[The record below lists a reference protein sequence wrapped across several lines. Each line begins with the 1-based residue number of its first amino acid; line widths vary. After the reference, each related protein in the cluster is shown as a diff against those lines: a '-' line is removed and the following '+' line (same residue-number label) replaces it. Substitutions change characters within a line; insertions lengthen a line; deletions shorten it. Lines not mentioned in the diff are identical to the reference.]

1 MKLYINKLIKRRNK
15 YNVKYQSI
23 IGYIF
28 QELKKR
34 LNDPSL
40 FYAFISNSND
50 FIFIDEFIKSKSN
63 KIYTKISQF
72 LINMNILLK
81 SSHKI
86 FCDYLEL
93 LNNLIKSFFKDNKNT
108 FNIES
113 VLPNKLVMDLNSILK
128 SNNIRKK
135 IEKADTQLVYMQIDG
150 YSGKEVLYEEI
161 IFPRNRQF
169 LVTARRIRD
178 LNVTQ
183 VILKEIDPIMN
194 LQYQRR
200 NVDEE
205 YWF

>member
-1 MKLYINKLIKRRNK
+1 MTGAGIENNSLY
-15 YNVKYQSI
+15 
-23 IGYIF
+23 G
-28 QELKKR
+28 
-34 LNDPSL
+34 
-40 FYAFISNSND
+40 
-50 FIFIDEFIKSKSN
+50 
-63 KIYTKISQF
+63 
-72 LINMNILLK
+72 
-81 SSHKI
+81 
-86 FCDYLEL
+86 
-93 LNNLIKSFFKDNKNT
+93 
-108 FNIES
+108 
-113 VLPNKLVMDLNSILK
+113 
-128 SNNIRKK
+128 IRKK

>member
-93 LNNLIKSFFKDNKNT
+93 LNNLIKSFFKIIKT
-108 FNIES
+108 LLI
-113 VLPNKLVMDLNSILK
+113 
-128 SNNIRKK
+128 SN
-135 IEKADTQLVYMQIDG
+135 
-150 YSGKEVLYEEI
+150 
-161 IFPRNRQF
+161 QF
-169 LVTARRIRD
+169 YLI
-178 LNVTQ
+178 N
-183 VILKEIDPIMN
+183 
-194 LQYQRR
+194 
-200 NVDEE
+200 
-205 YWF
+205 